1 MVRSGVCQRE
11 AVSWVKIFRLWSKG
25 YRVGHNKN
33 QMRIGNVLFS
43 GVLTV
48 CLLLVISPVASQQ
61 APGPAFSPEEMFER
75 LDTDRDGKVTQNE
88 VPEREQGFIERF
100 DHDGD
105 GVVTRDEIVD
115 AVKEAITRQSARDAS
130 TQRQR
135 GPRANFERTAPK
147 VGEALP
153 DASGYDAEGKEFK
166 LSRLKGSYS
175 VLVFG
180 CLT

>member
-1 MVRSGVCQRE
+1 MSIPK
-11 AVSWVKIFRLWSKG
+11 S
-25 YRVGHNKN
+25 
-33 QMRIGNVLFS
+33 LFT
-43 GVLTV
+43 GVLAV
-48 CLLLVISPVASQQ
+48 CLMLVMKPVASQQ
-61 APGPAFSPEEMFER
+61 APGPAFGPEEMFER
-75 LDTDRDGKVTQNE
+75 LDADRDGKVTQNE

-105 GVVTRDEIVD
+105 GLVTRDEIVD

-130 TQRQR
+130 SQRQR

-147 VGEALP
+147 VGEVLP
-153 DASGYDAEGKEFK
+153 DATGYDAEGKEFK

>member
-1 MVRSGVCQRE
+1 MKIRSSLFV
-11 AVSWVKIFRLWSKG
+11 AVLA
-25 YRVGHNKN
+25 
-33 QMRIGNVLFS
+33 
-43 GVLTV
+43 V
-48 CLLLVISPVASQQ
+48 CLLLVMQPVASQQ
-61 APGPAFSPEEMFER
+61 APGPAFGPEEMFER
-75 LDTDRDGKVTQNE
+75 LDADRDGKVTRNE
-88 VPEREQGFIERF
+88 VPEAEQGFIERF

-105 GVVTRDEIVD
+105 GVVTRDEIVE

-130 TQRQR
+130 TQRPR

-153 DASGYDAEGKEFK
+153 DATGYDAEGKEFK
-166 LSRLKGSYS
+166 LSRLKGSYA

>member
-1 MVRSGVCQRE
+1 
-11 AVSWVKIFRLWSKG
+11 
-25 YRVGHNKN
+25 VGHNKN

-153 DASGYDAEGKEFK
+153 DATGYDAEGKEFK

>member
-1 MVRSGVCQRE
+1 
-11 AVSWVKIFRLWSKG
+11 
-25 YRVGHNKN
+25 
-33 QMRIGNVLFS
+33 MRIHNWLFV
-43 GVLTV
+43 GVLAV
-48 CLLLVISPVASQQ
+48 CLVWVMEPVASQQ
-61 APGPAFSPEEMFER
+61 APGPAFGPEEMFER
-75 LDTDRDGKVTQNE
+75 LDADRDGKVTQNE

-153 DASGYDAEGKEFK
+153 DATGYDAEGKEFK

>member
-1 MVRSGVCQRE
+1 MV
-11 AVSWVKIFRLWSKG
+11 KG
-25 YRVGHNKN
+25 YRVGHNVK
-33 QMRIGNVLFS
+33 QMRIRHGLFR
-43 GVLTV
+43 GAWVI
-48 CLLLVISPVASQQ
+48 CLLLVMKPVASQQ
-61 APGPAFSPEEMFER
+61 APGPAFGPEEMFER
-75 LDTDRDGKVTQNE
+75 LDADRDGTVTPDE
-88 VPEREQGFIERF
+88 VADRDQGFIERF

-105 GVVTRDEIVD
+105 GVVTRDEIVE

-130 TQRQR
+130 TQRPR

-153 DASGYDAEGKEFK
+153 DATGYDAEGKEFK